1 MSQTINKPKPNLLR
15 DDKIK
20 ALYVGWTD
28 KRPQPDFPVWIPIYR
43 MTWDNQGNFYYSYT
57 HGFKNNLDRLK
68 SKIVNPHCGFT
79 QTWITPH
86 IDPIINSR
94 IPHRPDSMKQ
104 YDLLGLGY
112 KKGDFIAY
120 LSRSVGLSATDNYDI
135 FPEVSPSALGYYH
148 FYFPLLGLAT
158 LVKKGNKSVKYIADT
173 IDTTQTLSLNFNS
186 HQTFIYYQD
195 LQLGYCPHYIHL
207 LINSPLYKKHC
218 LEIIRVN
225 QEDYTYGA
233 RAILRLTIS
242 FDSNPFK
249 QPEFQTLTFMPY

>member
-158 LVKKGNKSVKYIADT
+158 KIRQGNHLIKKIADSLT
-173 IDTTQTLSLNFNS
+173 LASQLSLKRTIVGTFVMADNEEIGRIPNYLHYLVGSTSIPAHSFN
-186 HQTFIYYQD
+186 IIKINPQD
-195 LQLGYCPHYIHL
+195 
-207 LINSPLYKKHC
+207 
-218 LEIIRVN
+218 R
-225 QEDYTYGA
+225 TYGG
-233 RAILRLTIS
+233 RIILSLKIK
-242 FDSNPFK
+242 FQDNPYSRKKF
-249 QPEFQTLTFMPY
+249 QPLNPMPF